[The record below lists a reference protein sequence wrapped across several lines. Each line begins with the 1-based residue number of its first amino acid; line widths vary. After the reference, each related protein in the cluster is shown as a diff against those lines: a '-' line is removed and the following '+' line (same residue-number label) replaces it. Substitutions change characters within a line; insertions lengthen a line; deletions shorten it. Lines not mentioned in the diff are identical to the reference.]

1 MSSTSNANWMCSVRT
16 WRDIVVTKGGQSGSE
31 GADNDLRHCWRFP
44 CLPFFVPLLPPC
56 LLELQQI
63 AAHVGVGACAL
74 LQHLERARG
83 WMCVRECL
91 GLYWMIMHRSV
102 QGVHSWRGRTF
113 KTYSALA
120 STADSGAFFIPR
132 VTGNSVLS
140 KRKIHGQS
148 SGEGVAAT
156 GGTMPSMPVPADKWW
171 SIHAWGAC
179 IHVMLYNGGAE
190 RRDNVH

>member
-1 MSSTSNANWMCSVRT
+1 MDVREGVFRIILDDNA
-16 WRDIVVTKGGQSGSE
+16 
-31 GADNDLRHCWRFP
+31 
-44 CLPFFVPLLPPC
+44 
-56 LLELQQI
+56 
-63 AAHVGVGACAL
+63 
-74 LQHLERARG
+74 LERSGRAQ
-83 WMCVRECL
+83 L
-91 GLYWMIMHRSV
+91 A
-102 QGVHSWRGRTF
+102 GRTF

-120 STADSGAFFIPR
+120 STADSGAFFTPR

-179 IHVMLYNGGAE
+179 IHVMLCNGGAE